1 MKKWLREQLKNKKAL
16 LGALGL
22 FIVGGLI
29 YLAYGFHLAPP
40 KASQDWAAWAQAY
53 GATLALAVAIY
64 VPYRQREDAEKDKKA
79 KEAELDALRTYSVSL
94 ILSDVVALLDRSHAY
109 QFARKY
115 IRDPLIVAD
124 LLERIRL
131 AEFNDPDLVRALNL
145 GPARSAVLLVQ
156 QFWSDDGT
164 ADIPLNEVELKKILD
179 HRSLI
184 DGYKKQ
190 VDATFGPNLQRHLV
204 LNPERFRRPLDRLKS

>member
-1 MKKWLREQLKNKKAL
+1 MKKRLIGQFKKNSL
-16 LGALGL
+16 VGALGL
-22 FIVGGLI
+22 FIVGGLA
-29 YLAYGFHLAPP
+29 YLAYGIHLAPP
-40 KASQDWAAWAQAY
+40 KESQDWAAWAQAY
-53 GATLALAVAIY
+53 GATLALGVAIY
-64 VPYRQREDAEKDKKA
+64 VPFRQRADAKTEKKA
-79 KEAELDALRTYSVSL
+79 KEAEIDALRTYSVSL
-94 ILSDVVALLDRSHAY
+94 ILGDVVALLDRNHAY

-164 ADIPLNEVELKKILD
+164 ADIPLNDDERKRVAD
-179 HRSLI
+179 HRYVIAGL
-184 DGYKKQ
+184 KKQ
-190 VDATFGPNLQRHLV
+190 VDATFGPNLQRHLA
-204 LNPERFRRPLDRLKS
+204 LNPERFRGPLDSVKP